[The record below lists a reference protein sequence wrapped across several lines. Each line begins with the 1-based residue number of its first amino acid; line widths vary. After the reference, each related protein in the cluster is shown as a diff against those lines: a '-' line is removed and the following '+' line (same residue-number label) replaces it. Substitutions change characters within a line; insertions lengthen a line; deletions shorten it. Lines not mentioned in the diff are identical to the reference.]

1 MVPCQMSV
9 IEIFYN
15 QLLVNI
21 LSHFVMSLVFGPR
34 LGSYIGLQMQ
44 IQNECFKIISST
56 AKFISD
62 TNVLLYELVMKSSVR
77 CILWKNFS
85 L

>member
-1 MVPCQMSV
+1 MVSCQMSV

-21 LSHFVMSLVFGPR
+21 LSHFVMSLAFGPW

-44 IQNECFKIISST
+44 IQNEYFKIISST

-85 L
+85 F